1 MGQDFIAA
9 KRSDEE
15 IRRIANQTLVYYKP
29 RPAYPIPIIQ
39 IVQSGS
45 VPTLKG
51 KMTLR
56 FAIVPDHSLDDY
68 AITEFRDD
76 LRIVT
81 ARKSIHEAALYG
93 DGHARMTLAH
103 ELGHAVMH
111 TGAPKARSVIDVKK
125 NFIQPY
131 ESAERQAKVFAS
143 AFLIDDI
150 RAAQLATPE
159 EISEEFVVS
168 LEAARICFERLH
180 QKARREKISQ
190 QMKALAAELASANK
204 PEKAAPHYLESTCPQ
219 CREQKMLEIGV
230 KFLCTTCNHVCDPF
244 QDGDP

>member
-1 MGQDFIAA
+1 MGQDFIAT
-9 KRSDEE
+9 KLSDDE
-15 IRRIANQTLVYYKP
+15 IRRIAKKTLAYYKP
-29 RPAYPIPIIQ
+29 RPSYPIN
-39 IVQSGS
+39 IVAVMQSKS
-45 VPTLKG
+45 VPALKG
-51 KMTLR
+51 EMSLR
-56 FAIVPDHSLDDY
+56 YDVVPDHELDDY
-68 AITEFRDD
+68 AITDFRDN
-76 LRIVT
+76 LRIIT
-81 ARKSIHEAALYG
+81 ARMSIHEAAVYG

-111 TGAPKARSVIDVKK
+111 SGAPKARSVIEVKR

-150 RAAQLATPE
+150 RAAQLATSE
-159 EISEEFVVS
+159 EISEEFLVS

-204 PEKAAPHYLESTCPQ
+204 PEKAAPHYLDSTCPQ

-230 KFLCTTCNHVCDPF
+230 KFLCTNCNHVCDPF